1 MNDSRYTVSLITNGD
16 DSSTTNVV
24 LGDSPVIIEY
34 VNDDNIYS
42 PAKYSTATI
51 KLITNDYLPDLYS
64 GSAQGVKVSV
74 EGLYKWNGYFS
85 YYHSFHS
92 LKPDSLHTVFPGCG
106 IPCPDSG
113 RGV

>member
-1 MNDSRYTVSLITNGD
+1 MKYIGQFQTVNDSRYTVSLITNGD

-64 GSAQGVKVSV
+64 GSAQGVKVFI
-74 EGLYKWNGYFS
+74 NGT
-85 YYHSFHS
+85 
-92 LKPDSLHTVFPGCG
+92 D
-106 IPCPDSG
+106 I
-113 RGV
+113 